1 MIWSDLL
8 ASQCRHAFAKKN
20 KKNKKLLRPSVVIMF
35 RMRGEKTKQNKTREK
50 KNEQNKSA
58 A

>member
-1 MIWSDLL
+1 ML
-8 ASQCRHAFAKKN
+8 C
-20 KKNKKLLRPSVVIMF
+20 PSVVIMF

>member
-1 MIWSDLL
+1 ML
-8 ASQCRHAFAKKN
+8 C
-20 KKNKKLLRPSVVIMF
+20 PSVVIMF

-50 KNEQNKSA
+50 KTEQNKSA

>member
-1 MIWSDLL
+1 MPLL
-8 ASQCRHAFAKKN
+8 KKKI
-20 KKNKKLLRPSVVIMF
+20 KKKKLCPSVVIMF